1 MEINTHEKFMEEIL
15 EQKISKQELYEIL
28 EAQNYKGTED
38 VEDWHYDSEKEV
50 LRGPM
55 EIKPTKITNL
65 VTTAI
70 GARNTLAIG
79 HRFRGDVGE
88 VIQMANFVCSVWS
101 PIIAFILAG
110 AYLVCLVRDYRKG
123 ELQK

>member
-88 VIQMANFVCSVWS
+88 VI
-101 PIIAFILAG
+101 
-110 AYLVCLVRDYRKG
+110 
-123 ELQK
+123 